1 MEGSKGTVVD
11 GVMEKDAL
19 WREAGI
25 GEGTG
30 ERPVS
35 EISVLEDSAPG
46 EDVVA
51 RHPKKELILFAGVFG
66 CLESPD
72 EDRLGESICSG
83 GGRREGRCKAMV
95 VGRLGR
101 NAGDLRMGTNGSL
114 TRRLCRD
121 VPFEN

>member
-1 MEGSKGTVVD
+1 MVE

-30 ERPVS
+30 ERPDS

-46 EDVVA
+46 EEVVA

-72 EDRLGESICSG
+72 EDRLGESICRG
-83 GGRREGRCKAMV
+83 GGRREGKFKAMV

-101 NAGDLRMGTNGSL
+101 KAGDFRMGTKGSL
-114 TRRLCRD
+114 TRRLCKD